1 MYDWV
6 SYPITLLTRKL
17 YDLEMKNI
25 TEKILPC
32 PFRIELIASL
42 ERILCFCHTGSA
54 KVFATSLMHPLGL
67 SRGAIFDGFPMLH
80 NIFDQPTI
88 LSAMN
93 NGFRIDPRKWPLTKS
108 YPAVASKK
116 AQIFSYSLSH
126 FMVSPHIIIII
137 IIIISFFPPIFFKTT
152 STFLL

>member
-1 MYDWV
+1 LYDWV
-6 SYPITLLTRKL
+6 SYPVTLLTKKL
-17 YDLEMKNI
+17 FDLEMINI
-25 TEKILPC
+25 AANIKPC
-32 PFRIELIASL
+32 PYRLELIASL

-80 NIFDQPTI
+80 NIFEQPTI

-93 NGFRIDPRKWPLTKS
+93 NSFRIDARKWPLTNS
-108 YPAVASKK
+108 YPAIASKK

-126 FMVSPHIIIII
+126 FMVSLHIIVAILPYP
-137 IIIISFFPPIFFKTT
+137 FPKLHCTRQ
-152 STFLL
+152 STKVRL

>member
-1 MYDWV
+1 M
-6 SYPITLLTRKL
+6 I
-17 YDLEMKNI
+17 NI
-25 TEKILPC
+25 AANIKPC
-32 PFRIELIASL
+32 PYRLELIASL

-80 NIFDQPTI
+80 NIFEQPTI

-93 NGFRIDPRKWPLTKS
+93 LGFRIDPRKWPLTNS
-108 YPAVASKK
+108 YPAIASKK

-126 FMVSPHIIIII
+126 FMVCYLIIVAVLPSP
-137 IIIISFFPPIFFKTT
+137 FPNFHLT
-152 STFLL
+152 SRESTKVLL